1 MKSNIFLAIL
11 FAIVTTFTSLHGVE
25 HIEHNENHD
34 SASCLV
40 CHVNGLES
48 PDVIS
53 KSEFIQIIISILFI
67 INIANAKDE
76 YNYQHAISVFD
87 KIKYTSLAFDLH
99 FKEKSNQNRAPPV
112 LS

>member
-53 KSEFIQIIISILFI
+53 KSEFIQII
-67 INIANAKDE
+67 
-76 YNYQHAISVFD
+76 HFD